1 MAILIDLIVVG
12 TLLLSTY
19 LGYKKGLIG
28 VAFKILSFL
37 IAIIITLILFKP
49 ISNYIIN
56 NTTISQTIENAI
68 IEKLSAEQIEG
79 GQLKQEESNLPS
91 IVVEYINNGINE
103 TVNETKDNVIKIIA
117 RKFNTER

>member
-91 IVVEYINNGINE
+91 VVVEYINNGINE

>member
-91 IVVEYINNGINE
+91 VVVEYINNGINE

-117 RKFNTER
+117 RKVNTER